1 MGIDIHELRPLSI
14 LDLEPDSLS
23 THNSHPRPDIPG
35 PSVPRPW
42 SSYSGVREAYGLEAL
57 GMGNLGCVHRNLSPA
72 QLIEH
77 AVVRGEAV
85 LAHNGALCVRTGAY
99 TGRSPRDKFIVN
111 EPDSQTSIDWNP
123 VNVAISEE
131 NFQRLYH
138 RILSYI
144 QGRDLYIFDGYV
156 GSDRQ
161 YQMGVRVV
169 TELASQSLFAH
180 QLFLRPT
187 AAELAHHQADFTVIS
202 VPGLKADPRLDQGV
216 NSEAFIVLHLGQ
228 RLVLIGGSRY
238 AGEIKK
244 SVFSLMNYFMA
255 RRGVLPMHCAANR
268 DAEGRTALFFG
279 LSGTGKTTLSADP
292 ARSLIG
298 DDEHGWS
305 GSGIFNF
312 EGGCYAKAIRLSEAT
327 EPQIWQAIRFGA
339 LLENVPLGRD
349 RTPDY
354 QDASLTEN
362 TRAAYPLS
370 HIPNSASPSVGEH
383 PSTILFLT
391 ADAFGVLPPIAK
403 LTYEQA
409 LYHFLSGYTSKLAGT
424 ERGVL
429 EPQATFSACFGQPFL
444 PLPATVYAEML
455 GDRLRS
461 HPSAEVY
468 LVNTGWS
475 GGPYGVGD
483 RLPLAVTRALVSAAL
498 RGDLR
503 AVPTDLDPVFQVA
516 IPRSVPGISSR
527 LLHPRDTWAD
537 PQAYDRQARQLAQRF
552 IDNFQQVGG
561 DRPDLV
567 AAGPRVESP

>member
-1 MGIDIHELRPLSI
+1 MGLDIDELRPLSI
-14 LDLEPDSLS
+14 LDLEPDGQSS
-23 THNSHPRPDIPG
+23 SNGRSHPDIPG
-35 PSVPRPW
+35 LSTPKPW
-42 SSYSGVREAYGLEAL
+42 SSYRGARESYGLDQL
-57 GMGNLGCVHRNLSPA
+57 GMKNLGYLYRNLPA
-72 QLIEH
+72 PQLIEH
-77 AVVRGEAV
+77 AVARGEAV
-85 LAHNGALCVRTGAY
+85 LAKDGALCVRTGAY
-99 TGRSPRDKFIVN
+99 TGRSPDDKFIVN
-111 EPDSQTSIDWNP
+111 EPYSQANVDWNR

-131 NFQRLYH
+131 NFQRLYR

-156 GSDRQ
+156 GGDRQ

-187 AAELAHHQADFTVIS
+187 AAELATHQADFTVIS
-202 VPGLKADPRLDQGV
+202 VPGLKADPTFDEGV
-216 NSEAFIVLHLGQ
+216 NSEAFIVLHLGR

-244 SVFSLMNYFMA
+244 SVFSLMNYFMTQ
-255 RRGVLPMHCAANR
+255 REVLPMHCAANM
-268 DAEGRTALFFG
+268 DAQGRTALFFG

-312 EGGCYAKAIRLSEAT
+312 EGGCYAKTIRLSEAT

-354 QDASLTEN
+354 QDDSLTEN
-362 TRAAYPLS
+362 TRAAYPLF
-370 HIPNSASPSVGEH
+370 HIPNSVFPSVGGH

-424 ERGVL
+424 ERGVI
-429 EPQATFSACFGQPFL
+429 EPKATFSACFGQPFL
-444 PLPATVYAEML
+444 PLPATVYADML

-461 HPSAEVY
+461 HPSVEVY

-483 RLPLAVTRALVSAAL
+483 RLPLAVTRTLVAAAL

-503 AVPTDLDPVFQVA
+503 DIPTDLDPIFQIA

-527 LLHPRDTWAD
+527 LLHPRDTWTD

-552 IDNFQQVGG
+552 IANFQQVGG
-561 DRPDLV
+561 DRPDLI
-567 AAGPRVESP
+567 AAGPRRN